1 MVCKNM
7 IGHYKT
13 KTKWQNI
20 KFNGVF
26 KVVINRKKNSNERKM
41 EKLNMAKQMWQIKK
55 RFT

>member
-1 MVCKNM
+1 M

-26 KVVINRKKNSNERKM
+26 KVAINRKKYHMK
-41 EKLNMAKQMWQIKK
+41 EKWKN
-55 RFT
+55 